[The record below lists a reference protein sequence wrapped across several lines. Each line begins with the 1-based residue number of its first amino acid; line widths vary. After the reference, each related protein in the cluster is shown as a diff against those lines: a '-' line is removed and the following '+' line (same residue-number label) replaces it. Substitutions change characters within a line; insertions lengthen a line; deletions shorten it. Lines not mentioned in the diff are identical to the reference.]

1 MGSVGEYEEL
11 KKLRQATERIAIVL
25 EKIHEEL
32 TNKNRDGNSKI

>member
-1 MGSVGEYEEL
+1 MGSVGEYQEL
-11 KKLRQATERIAIVL
+11 KKLREAAERIAVIL